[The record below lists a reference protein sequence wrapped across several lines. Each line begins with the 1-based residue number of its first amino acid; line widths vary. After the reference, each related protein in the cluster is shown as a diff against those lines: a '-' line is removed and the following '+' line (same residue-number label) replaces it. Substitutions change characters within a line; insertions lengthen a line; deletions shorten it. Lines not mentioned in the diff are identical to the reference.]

1 MKIKLIQVP
10 YHLGKERVG
19 MGLGPVR
26 YMESDIVNEMIN
38 RGHEIISEKIQ
49 STHDF
54 NEELQAISHI
64 NTLLK
69 NSVTDARKNGY
80 FPLILGGN
88 CNVALGT
95 LAAFDETKVGVI
107 WFDAHGDFNTPETT
121 PSGFFDGM
129 PLAIVTGQ
137 CYNDFWKKIGKNHP
151 VQESHT
157 LHVGVRDL
165 DPEERE
171 SLERTE
177 VSVITANDIKS
188 KVLTQA
194 LLPKLNE
201 LRSQVENVYLHI
213 DIDVVDPQEAPG
225 VDYKSPYG
233 LTSTDVAQAI
243 LMISEKFRVIAAA
256 LTAYNP
262 SHDENNKTLNVG
274 LSLAYRIAEVAGLS
288 NI

>member
-49 STHDF
+49 SIHDF

-213 DIDVVDPQEAPG
+213 DIDVVDPLEAPG

-274 LSLAYRIAEVAGLS
+274 LSLAYKIAEVAGLS

>member
-213 DIDVVDPQEAPG
+213 DIDVVDPLEAPG

-274 LSLAYRIAEVAGLS
+274 LSLAYKIAEVAGLS

>member
-1 MKIKLIQVP
+1 MKIKLILVP
-10 YHLGKERVG
+10 YHLGKERIG
-19 MGLGPVR
+19 MGLGPTR
-26 YMESDIVNEMIN
+26 YFEADIVNKMIN
-38 RGHEIISEKIQ
+38 QGYEITSEEIQ
-49 STHDF
+49 TTQDF
-54 NEELQAISHI
+54 KDELHAISNI

-69 NSVTDARKNGY
+69 NSVTDARKRGH

-88 CNVALGT
+88 CNTALGT
-95 LAAFDETKVGVI
+95 LAAFDDTQVGVI

-137 CYNDFWKKIGKNHP
+137 CYNDFWEKIGKNHP

-165 DPEERE
+165 DLKERE

-177 VSVITANDIKS
+177 VSVISANDFKS
-188 KVLTQA
+188 GELTKVF
-194 LLPKLNE
+194 LPKLNE
-201 LRSQVENVYLHI
+201 LRSQIQNVYLHI
-213 DIDVVDPQEAPG
+213 DIDVIDPQEAPG
-225 VDYKSPYG
+225 VDYKSPNG
-233 LTSTDVAQAI
+233 LTSTDVAKAI
-243 LMISEKFRVIAAA
+243 LMISKKFRVIAAA

-274 LSLAYRIAEVAGLS
+274 LNLVYKIADIAAKS